1 MWAGRKGAARMP
13 SDTLLFQLTRM
24 NHMVSSCVGCGMCES
39 ACPSDL
45 PLALIFRAVGQ
56 RVQQLFDYSPGRSLE
71 DELPVATFKEDE
83 FPEYK

>member
-1 MWAGRKGAARMP
+1 MP

-45 PLALIFRAVGQ
+45 SLTLMFRAVGEK
-56 RVQQLFDYSPGRSLE
+56 VQALFDYLPGGSLE
-71 DELPVATFKEDE
+71 EELPVATFKEDE